1 MPLKANV
8 DSQAVVRAGK
18 VEYAGPAERA
28 LMESQ
33 VSELSVPNPQVW
45 EQIKKNASRTVYRGQ
60 IDGQCVYLKHYHSRT
75 LLHRL
80 GRLMGGS
87 DARREMHCMQHLSAS
102 GVQTAKPL
110 AYICSN
116 GTEWLASLAVAPAE
130 PADIWHAKQLQIGQ
144 EGRLATQKVIV
155 GLAEMIGHMHSAG
168 VIHRD
173 LHCGNVLVRTDGT
186 IPRLVITDLH
196 RVLRRR
202 RLSRCSRAA
211 NIAQIFHDRYEF
223 TTRTERL
230 RFLKHYLTASGAE
243 GTLRGWQLLVGHFA
257 WRHRR
262 GQHSQ
267 RDRRVFGDNRYF
279 AGIKLK
285 GGWRGRV
292 VLASKRQMS
301 FSDAAREAFTVE
313 QWRQALSNPEEL
325 FAGPGIEVAKDSAS
339 SLVIHRKLMVGTATL
354 DVFIKRTRR
363 KYPWKILAD
372 CFRQSR
378 PLRAFKNG
386 HSLLT
391 RRIATALPLVA
402 IERRVGPLLRD
413 SILITETVDGKQ
425 LHEFLSTWLA
435 VPPRGD
441 VPLGVV
447 QQRQLAQDVLWQLGR
462 MVQRLHDNQFAHR
475 DLKANNIFITWS
487 MGSQPEVVLIDL
499 DGLSMRWYLSMT
511 RKFQGLMRLNVS
523 LLKCPEVND
532 AGRLRMLLGYLRR
545 PGCVRINF
553 KPYWRVLEQWSARK
567 RKQQIRSRRRRQ
579 KAIRGPA

>member
-1 MPLKANV
+1 MSLESNV
-8 DSQAVVRAGK
+8 DSPAVARAGK
-18 VEYAGPAERA
+18 VEYAGPAARA
-28 LMESQ
+28 LVERR
-33 VSELSVPNPQVW
+33 VGELCRPDPRVW

-75 LLHRL
+75 LLHRM
-80 GRLMGGS
+80 GRLLGAS
-87 DARREMHCMQHLSAS
+87 DARREMHCMQHLSSS
-102 GVQTAKPL
+102 GVPTAEAL
-110 AYICSN
+110 ACMCDN

-130 PADIWHAKQLQIGQ
+130 SADIWHAKQIKAGDV
-144 EGRLATQKVIV
+144 GRRATQKVIAN
-155 GLAEMIGHMHSAG
+155 LAEMVGRMHSAG

-173 LHCGNVLVRTDGT
+173 LHCGNVLIRTDGPE
-186 IPRLVITDLH
+186 PRLVITDLH
-196 RVLRRR
+196 RVFRRR
-202 RLSRCSRAA
+202 RLSRCARAA
-211 NIAQIFHDRYEF
+211 NLAQIFHDRYEL

-230 RFLKHYLTASGAE
+230 RFLKHYLRSSGAE
-243 GTLRGWQLLVGHFA
+243 GTLRGWQLLVAHFA

-262 GQHSQ
+262 GQHAQ
-267 RDRRVFGDNRYF
+267 RDRRITGDNKYF

-301 FSDAAREAFTVE
+301 FSDAGREVFTTEVWREA
-313 QWRQALSNPEEL
+313 LGKPEEL
-325 FAGPGIEVAKDSAS
+325 FAGPDVEVVKDSAS
-339 SLVIHRKLMVGTATL
+339 SLVVRRKLTVGTATL

-363 KYPWKILAD
+363 KYAWKVLVD
-372 CFRQSR
+372 CLRPSR
-378 PLRAFKNG
+378 PLRAFRLG

-391 RRIATALPLVA
+391 RRIATALPLAA
-402 IERRVGPLLRD
+402 IERRGGPFLRD
-413 SILITETVDGKQ
+413 SILITEAVDGRQ

-441 VPLGVV
+441 VPLSIA

-487 MGSQPEVVLIDL
+487 MGSPPEVVLIDL
-499 DGLSMRWYLSMT
+499 DGLSMRWHLSMT

-523 LLKCPEVND
+523 LLKCPQVND

-545 PGCVRINF
+545 PGCGRINF
-553 KPYWRVLEQWSARK
+553 KPYWRVLEQWSDKK

-579 KAIRGPA
+579 KAIRGPS